1 MAHTVTSLRIVADD
15 ANDAN
20 DANDAGGAELAR
32 AAAEE
37 VVRLAGEAVAARGR
51 FTFVLSG
58 GSTPRSL
65 FTLLAD
71 PHESF
76 RDRITWNAVHVF
88 WGDERCVPPDHPDSN
103 YRMAREALLD
113 HVPIPA
119 ANVHRIAAENPDAA
133 AAAALYDAELGTF
146 FSLAD
151 GENRGLPRFDLILL
165 GLGPDGHTAS
175 LFPGNA
181 AVHETERRVIAPF
194 VEKLNTHRITLTA
207 PVLNHAAVVIFLVS
221 GAEKVAALAAVIEGA
236 RQVDLYPAQIIQP
249 DDGALMWLVDN
260 AAAQGLTG
268 KGRSTTS
275 QP

>member
-1 MAHTVTSLRIVADD
+1 VAESLTSLRIV
-15 ANDAN
+15 
-20 DANDAGGAELAR
+20 AGGAELAR

-37 VVRLAGEAVAARGR
+37 VVRLAGDAVRARGR

-65 FTLLAD
+65 FRLLAD
-71 PHESF
+71 PDESF
-76 RDRITWNAVHVF
+76 RDRIEWSAVHVF

-119 ANVHRIAAENPDAA
+119 DHVHRIPAEDPDPQNAA
-133 AAAALYDAELGTF
+133 ARYDTELRTS

-151 GENRGLPRFDLILL
+151 GELPRFDLILL

-181 AVHETERRVIAPF
+181 AVREQQRRVIAPF
-194 VEKLNTHRITLTA
+194 VDKFNAHRITFTA
-207 PVLNHAAVVIFLVS
+207 PVINHAAAVIFLVS
-221 GAEKVAALAAVIEGA
+221 GEEKAAALAAVVEGEP
-236 RQVDLYPAQIIQP
+236 QVDLYPAQIVRP
-249 DDGALMWLVDN
+249 EDGMLLWLVDRA
-260 AAAQGLTG
+260 AAAQLT
-268 KGRSTTS
+268 RS
-275 QP
+275 

>member
-1 MAHTVTSLRIVADD
+1 MAHTVTSLRIVA
-15 ANDAN
+15 NDAN
-20 DANDAGGAELAR
+20 GAELAR
-32 AAAEE
+32 AAADE
-37 VVRLAGEAVAARGR
+37 VVRLAGESVAARGR

-76 RDRITWNAVHVF
+76 RERIAWNAVHVF

-133 AAAALYDAELGTF
+133 AAAAQYDAELGAF
-146 FSLAD
+146 FALAD
-151 GENRGLPRFDLILL
+151 SALPRFDLVLL

-181 AVHETERRVIAPF
+181 AVHETAHRVIAPF
-194 VEKLNTHRITLTA
+194 VEKLGTHRITLTA

-221 GAEKVAALAAVIEGA
+221 GAEKVAALAAVLEGA
-236 RQVDLYPAQIIQP
+236 RQIDLYPAQIIQP
-249 DDGALMWLVDN
+249 DDGALVWLVDN

>member
-1 MAHTVTSLRIVADD
+1 MAHPVTSLRIVAHD
-15 ANDAN
+15 AN
-20 DANDAGGAELAR
+20 GVELAR
-32 AAAEE
+32 AAAEDA
-37 VVRLAGEAVAARGR
+37 VRLAGEAVAARGR

-71 PHESF
+71 PQESF
-76 RDRITWNAVHVF
+76 RDRIAWSAVHVF
-88 WGDERCVPPDHPDSN
+88 WGDERCVPPDHPESN
-103 YRMAREALLD
+103 YRMARESLLD

-133 AAAALYDAELGTF
+133 AAAALYDNELALFFALAER
-146 FSLAD
+146 
-151 GENRGLPRFDLILL
+151 ELPRFDLVLL

-194 VEKLNTHRITLTA
+194 VEKFNTHRITLTA

-221 GAEKVAALAAVIEGA
+221 GAEKAAALAAVVEGA

-249 DDGALMWLVDN
+249 DDGVLVWLVDD
-260 AAAQGLTG
+260 AAAEGLTRRE
-268 KGRSTTS
+268 RSTTS

>member
-1 MAHTVTSLRIVADD
+1 MARAMTSLRIVAD
-15 ANDAN
+15 
-20 DANDAGGAELAR
+20 GGEIAR

-37 VVRLAGEAVAARGR
+37 VTRLAGEAVSARGR

-76 RDRITWNAVHVF
+76 RDRIAWNAVHVF

-103 YRMAREALLD
+103 YRMARESLLD

-133 AAAALYDAELGTF
+133 EAAALYDNELGAF
-146 FSLAD
+146 FSS
-151 GENRGLPRFDLILL
+151 GSELPRFDLILL

-181 AVHETERRVIAPF
+181 AVHETQRRVIAPF
-194 VEKLNTHRITLTA
+194 VEKFGTHRITLTA
-207 PVLNHAAVVIFLVS
+207 PVLNHAAEVIFLVS
-221 GAEKVAALAAVIEGA
+221 GAEKSSALRAVLEGE

-249 DDGALMWLVDN
+249 DDGTLVWLVDN
-260 AAAQGLTG
+260 AAAQGLTRQEG
-268 KGRSTTS
+268 STTS

>member
-1 MAHTVTSLRIVADD
+1 MAHTVTSLRIVAD
-15 ANDAN
+15 
-20 DANDAGGAELAR
+20 GAEIAR

-37 VVRLAGEAVAARGR
+37 IVRLAGEAVSARGR

-76 RDRITWNAVHVF
+76 RDRIAWNAVHVF

-133 AAAALYDAELGTF
+133 VAAALYDNELGAF

-151 GENRGLPRFDLILL
+151 GANVELPRFDLVLL

-181 AVHETERRVIAPF
+181 AVHETAHRVIAPF
-194 VEKLNTHRITLTA
+194 VEKFGTHRITLTA

-221 GAEKVAALAAVIEGA
+221 GAEKVAALAAVVEGE

-249 DDGALMWLVDN
+249 EDGALVWLVDN
-260 AAAQGLTG
+260 AAAQGLTR
-268 KGRSTTS
+268 KGSTTS

>member
-1 MAHTVTSLRIVADD
+1 MAHALTSLRIVAD
-15 ANDAN
+15 
-20 DANDAGGAELAR
+20 GAEIAR

-37 VVRLAGEAVAARGR
+37 VVRLAGEAVNARGR

-65 FTLLAD
+65 FQLLSA

-76 RDRITWNAVHVF
+76 RDRITWSSVHVF

-103 YRMAREALLD
+103 YRMARESLLD
-113 HVPIPA
+113 HVPIPT

-133 AAAALYDAELGTF
+133 AAAALYDNELGAF
-146 FSLAD
+146 FSS
-151 GENRGLPRFDLILL
+151 GSELPRFDLVLL

-181 AVHETERRVIAPF
+181 AVHETQRRVIAPF
-194 VEKLNTHRITLTA
+194 VEKFGTHRITLTA
-207 PVLNHAAVVIFLVS
+207 PVLKHAAVVIFLVS
-221 GAEKVAALAAVIEGA
+221 GAEKSAALAAVVEGE

-249 DDGALMWLVDN
+249 DDGELVWLVDT
-260 AAAQGLTG
+260 AAAQGLTRREG
-268 KGRSTTS
+268 STTS